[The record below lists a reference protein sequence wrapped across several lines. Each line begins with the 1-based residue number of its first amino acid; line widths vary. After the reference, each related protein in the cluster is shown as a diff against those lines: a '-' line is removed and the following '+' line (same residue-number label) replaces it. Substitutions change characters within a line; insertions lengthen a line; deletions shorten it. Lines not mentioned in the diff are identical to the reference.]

1 MATLNIRQL
10 DDEVVQLLKSRAVQN
25 NRSLESEARHIL
37 EEAVQDDMAKKARE
51 FKALSLKLR
60 EQTKGTFQTPSEI
73 LIREDRDHRAYRDL

>member
-10 DDEVVQLLKSRAVQN
+10 DDEVVQRLKSRAAEN

-37 EEAVQDDMAKKARE
+37 EEAVQDDMARKMRAFRE
-51 FKALSLKLR
+51 RSRQLR